1 MALPSMFEYSFRKIA
16 EFSSRNSGKVIIAWI
31 LIFLLMAPAATLLF
45 KETSYNIGSSIVP
58 PTSMAQEASNYLSSE
73 FGSSGTGSGGNNAS
87 FVLVTNN
94 TNINN
99 QAVTE
104 SLINM
109 LSGEQSYLKNTTGES
124 NITSIFSIER
134 TSLLS
139 VSSGIKKELNS
150 TYNLIEKINSQA
162 TTLNKTL
169 NETAFLEYGIP
180 DFYLV
185 NLSASRNPNES
196 YNATIAFMKSTL
208 VPAFEYHYFNNVTS
222 YFNGTEKR
230 PENMSQ
236 SINSTLTPNSSS
248 FVGYMVRHNQT
259 ETLGL
264 MLSINGNLSLTN
276 FSMPSS
282 YDPYAYNYTTSLI
295 SSGLSSNASLN
306 AFVRSDLNISMGKL
320 VGDSYNL
327 SQPAVSEQILPLSV
341 SFVYKGMQKTFFK
354 NPQLE
359 LNPSKTIV
367 TGYLNMLNQSNNINT
382 TVNTEMKGNGF
393 DNYSVI
399 PTSYV
404 YHQFV
409 GYNNATL
416 VVLISTG
423 KNLTTS
429 QVTEIDTIARNYTS
443 DVPQANFYVAG
454 TSAVD
459 NQLATESLDGMIKAL
474 VIGIVLSV
482 VIVGIFFRSIYAA
495 FLPLAMFGISA
506 VVAMG
511 INGLLYKYIIHGT
524 VSFITPTLL
533 LILLLGLVSDYVVYI
548 MSRFR
553 RELRNGNPDAV
564 EDAGQWAGNA
574 VFTSGLTVALSYVV
588 LYISRVP
595 IFSDSGITNAIGV
608 VVAILAAN
616 TFLVAILKRAGA
628 KAFYPSKIHRDAK
641 LPLEKTMENAANFV
655 INNKGKLAVIFII
668 VALFGSYV
676 YFITPTNMDVFN
688 LVPSS
693 SGIQAIEVV
702 NGSFHGDFFDRGYV
716 ILKFQSPLVSS
727 TGFNSTEMDKVTQVE
742 NQLLGTNGISEVFG
756 PTLPYGYYVPFNL
769 SGIPQSQKATY
780 STEMSSYIG
789 TNASYAVI
797 DFQLSSLAWLES
809 SSQTVKTITASLTG
823 KDSSVYTTYVGGET
837 EGLNNAYSFTAGA
850 FSRMIPILI
859 IAIFVVLLIQ
869 LSSALT
875 PLRLIFMVIASVVIA
890 LSISYFLLYYLEK
903 LPLLIFLPMFVF
915 ITMLAVGLD
924 YDIFMVSRV
933 REDVLKGVS
942 DQEAIKTSIIENGG
956 VIITLGTIL
965 FATFGSLYFSGIGI
979 IQEIG
984 IGLGFGVLVDT
995 FISWPFFVPSVM
1007 LLLKKYNW
1015 WPSRIRDR
1023 N

>member
-1 MALPSMFEYSFRKIA
+1 MFEYSFRKIA

-31 LIFLLMAPAATLLF
+31 VIFLLMAPAATLLF

-58 PTSMAQEASNYLSSE
+58 STSMAQEASNYLSSE
-73 FGSSGTGSGGNNAS
+73 FGSSGTGSSGGNNSS

-94 TNINN
+94 TNINR
-99 QAVTE
+99 QPVTS
-104 SLINM
+104 SLISMISAEN
-109 LSGEQSYLKNTTGES
+109 SYLKNATGSS
-124 NITSIFSIER
+124 NITSVFSIEKS
-134 TSLLS
+134 TLLS
-139 VSSGIKKELNS
+139 VSSGMKKELNS
-150 TYNLIEKINSQA
+150 TYALIGSINHQA
-162 TTLNKTL
+162 TQLNSSL
-169 NETAFLEYGIP
+169 NGTAFLEYGIP
-180 DFYLV
+180 DCYRSEL
-185 NLSASRNPNES
+185 ATRNKSDAYNYTISLIKNES
-196 YNATIAFMKSTL
+196 L
-208 VPAFEYHYFNNVTS
+208 PPFELNYFNNVTHF
-222 YFNGTEKR
+222 FNKTKLSR
-230 PENMSQ
+230 ENMSK
-236 SINSTLTPNSSS
+236 SINETLSNNSFQKFMFNAKNS
-248 FVGYMVRHNQT
+248 
-259 ETLGL
+259 EILGL
-264 MLSINGNLSLTN
+264 MESINGNLTLTN
-276 FSMPSS
+276 FNNPAS
-282 YDPYAYNYTTSLI
+282 YDPYAYRFVTSSLITALSGNTSLQ
-295 SSGLSSNASLN
+295 N
-306 AFVRSDLNISMGKL
+306 FVTSDLNISMAEL
-320 VGDSYNL
+320 VGDSFNL

-341 SFVYKGMQKTFFK
+341 SFVYNGFQKTLYM
-354 NPQLE
+354 NPEIQ
-359 LNPSKTIV
+359 LNPSKSIV
-367 TGYLNMLNQSNNINT
+367 TGYLTMLTGSSSINK
-382 TVNTEMKGNGF
+382 TVDSEMTGNGF
-393 DNYSVI
+393 KDYPVI

-416 VVLISTG
+416 VILISTG
-423 KNLTTS
+423 QNLTTS
-429 QVTEIDTIARNYTS
+429 QVNQIYTIAGNYTS
-443 DVPQANFYVAG
+443 QVPQANFYVAG

-474 VIGIVLSV
+474 VIGIILSV

-511 INGLLYKYIIHGT
+511 INGLLYKYLIHGT

-553 RELRNGNPDAV
+553 RELRRGNPKAV
-564 EDAGQWAGNA
+564 EDSGQWAGNA

-588 LYISRVP
+588 LYISHVP

-616 TFLVAILKRAGA
+616 TFLIAILKRAGP
-628 KAFYPSKIHRDAK
+628 KAFYPSKIHSNAK
-641 LPLEKTMENAANFV
+641 IPLEHTMENVADFV
-655 INNKGKLAVIFII
+655 IKNKGKLVVVFVIA
-668 VALFGSYV
+668 ALFGSYV

-702 NGSFHGDFFDRGYV
+702 NDSFHGDFFDRGYV
-716 ILKFQSPLVSS
+716 VMKFQSPLLSS
-727 TGFNSTEMDKVTQVE
+727 TGNNSTEMERVTSVE
-742 NQLLGTNGISEVFG
+742 NQIMNTSGISEVFG
-756 PTLPYGYYVPFNL
+756 PTMPYGYYVPFNL
-769 SGIPQSQKATY
+769 TGIPDSQKSTY
-780 STEMSSYIG
+780 SSQINSFIGKNSSF
-789 TNASYAVI
+789 AVI
-797 DFQLSSLAWLES
+797 DFQLSNLAWVSTS
-809 SSQTVKTITASLTG
+809 SHTVKTMAASLSSG
-823 KDSSVYTTYVGGET
+823 DSSVYSVYVGGET
-837 EGLNNAYSFTAGA
+837 EGLNNAYSFTASA
-850 FSRMIPILI
+850 FTKMVPILI

-890 LSISYFLLYYLEK
+890 LSISYGLIYYMEK

-915 ITMLAVGLD
+915 ITLLAVGLD

-933 REDVLKGVS
+933 REDVLKGIS

-984 IGLGFGVLVDT
+984 IGLAFGVLVDT

-1007 LLLKKYNW
+1007 LILKRFNW
-1015 WPSRIRDR
+1015 WPSRIRER
-1023 N
+1023 KN

>member
-1 MALPSMFEYSFRKIA
+1 MFEYSFRKIA

-31 LIFLLMAPAATLLF
+31 IIFLLMAPAATLLF

-58 PTSMAQEASNYLSSE
+58 PTSMAQEASNYLSSQ
-73 FGSSGTGSGGNNAS
+73 FGSSGTGASGGNNSS

-94 TNINN
+94 TDINS
-99 QAVTE
+99 QPVTA
-104 SLINM
+104 SLIGM
-109 LSGEQSYLKNTTGES
+109 LSAEKSYLKNVTGSS
-124 NITSIFSIER
+124 NITSVFSIEKS
-134 TSLLS
+134 TLLK
-139 VSSGIKKELNS
+139 VSSGVKTELNS
-150 TYNLIEKINSQA
+150 TYALIGTINHQA
-162 TTLNKTL
+162 AQLNSSL
-169 NETAFLEYGIP
+169 NGTAFLEYGIP
-180 DFYLV
+180 DYYLSELEL
-185 NLSASRNPNES
+185 NHSKPGDA
-196 YNATIAFMKSTL
+196 YNNTTTFIEKTRL
-208 VPAFEYHYFNNVTS
+208 PLFELTYFNNVTNF
-222 YFNGTEKR
+222 FNNTDHSQV
-230 PENMSQ
+230 NMSQ
-236 SINSTLTPNSSS
+236 SIN
-248 FVGYMVRHNQT
+248 
-259 ETLGL
+259 ETLHQSLFPEFMIRTNNSEILGF
-264 MLSINGNLSLTN
+264 MESINGNLTLSN
-276 FSMPSS
+276 FNHPAF
-282 YDPYAYNYTTSLI
+282 YDPYSYRFVTSSIISALSKNTSLDK
-295 SSGLSSNASLN
+295 
-306 AFVRSDLNISMGKL
+306 FVAKDLNISMAEL
-320 VGDSYNL
+320 VGDSFNL
-327 SQPAVSEQILPLSV
+327 SQPAVSDQILPLSV
-341 SFVYKGMQKTFFK
+341 NFVYEGLQKTFHM
-354 NPQLE
+354 NPEIQ
-359 LNPSKTIV
+359 LNPSKSIV
-367 TGYLNMLNQSNNINT
+367 KGYISMLNGSSSINT
-382 TVNTEMKGNGF
+382 TVNSEMAGNGF
-393 DNYSVI
+393 DEYPVI

-423 KNLTTS
+423 QNLTTS
-429 QVTEIDTIARNYTS
+429 QVNQIDTIARNYTS
-443 DVPQANFYVAG
+443 QTPQANFYVAG

-495 FLPLAMFGISA
+495 FLPLAMFGITA

-511 INGLLYKYIIHGT
+511 INGLLYRYLVHGT

-553 RELRNGNPDAV
+553 RELRRGNPKAV
-564 EDAGQWAGNA
+564 EDSGQWAGNA

-588 LYISRVP
+588 LYVSHVP

-616 TFLVAILKRAGA
+616 TFLISILKRAGP
-628 KAFYPSKIHRDAK
+628 KAFYPSKIHSNAK
-641 LPLEKTMENAANFV
+641 IPLENTMEKVAGFV
-655 INNKGKLAVIFII
+655 IKNKGKLVVVLVIA
-668 VALFGSYV
+668 ALFGSYV

-702 NGSFHGDFFDRGYV
+702 NDSFHGDFFDRGYV
-716 ILKFQSPLVSS
+716 IMKFQSPLSS
-727 TGFNSTEMDKVTQVE
+727 SGSYNSTEMEMVTAVE
-742 NQLLGTNGISEVFG
+742 NQILNTSGISEVFG
-756 PTLPYGYYVPFNL
+756 PTMPYGYYVPFNL
-769 SGIPQSQKATY
+769 TGIPDSQKSTY
-780 STEMSSYIG
+780 SSQINSFIGKNSSF
-789 TNASYAVI
+789 AVI
-797 DFQLSSLAWLES
+797 DFQLSNLAWTGS
-809 SSQTVKTITASLTG
+809 STHTLKTMVASLSSG
-823 KDSSVYTTYVGGET
+823 DSSVYSVYVGGET

-850 FSRMIPILI
+850 FTKMVPILI

-890 LSISYFLLYYLEK
+890 LSISYGLIYYLEK
-903 LPLLIFLPMFVF
+903 LPILIFLPMFVF
-915 ITMLAVGLD
+915 ITLLAVGLD

-933 REDVLKGVS
+933 REEVLKGIS
-942 DQEAIKTSIIENGG
+942 DQDAIRTSIVENGG

-984 IGLGFGVLVDT
+984 IGLAFGVLVDT

-1007 LLLKKYNW
+1007 LILRKFNW
-1015 WPSRIRDR
+1015 WPSKIRER
-1023 N
+1023 KN

>member
-1 MALPSMFEYSFRKIA
+1 MFEYSFRKIA

-31 LIFLLMAPAATLLF
+31 VIFLLMAPAATLLF

-58 PTSMAQEASNYLSSE
+58 STSMAQEASNYLSSE
-73 FGSSGTGSGGNNAS
+73 FGSSGTGSSGGNNSS

-94 TNINN
+94 TNINS
-99 QAVTE
+99 QPVTS
-104 SLINM
+104 SLISMISAEN
-109 LSGEQSYLKNTTGES
+109 SYLKNATGSS
-124 NITSIFSIER
+124 NITSVFSIEKS
-134 TSLLS
+134 TLLS
-139 VSSGIKKELNS
+139 VSSGMKKELNS
-150 TYNLIEKINSQA
+150 TYALIGSINHQA
-162 TTLNKTL
+162 KQLNSSL
-169 NETAFLEYGIP
+169 NGTAFLEYGIP
-180 DFYLV
+180 DYYRSEL
-185 NLSASRNPNES
+185 AKTPNKS
-196 YNATIAFMKSTL
+196 DAYNKTIYFIKTERL
-208 VPAFEYHYFNNVTS
+208 PAFELNYFNNVTHF
-222 YFNGTEKR
+222 FNETKLSR
-230 PENMSQ
+230 ENMSK
-236 SINSTLTPNSSS
+236 SINETLSNNSFQKFMFNAKNS
-248 FVGYMVRHNQT
+248 
-259 ETLGL
+259 EILGL
-264 MLSINGNLSLTN
+264 MESINGNLTLTN
-276 FSMPSS
+276 FNNPAS
-282 YDPYAYNYTTSLI
+282 YDPYAYRFVTSSLITALSGNTSLQ
-295 SSGLSSNASLN
+295 N
-306 AFVRSDLNISMGKL
+306 FVTSDLNISMAEL
-320 VGDSYNL
+320 VGDSFNL

-341 SFVYKGMQKTFFK
+341 SFVYNGFQKTLYM
-354 NPQLE
+354 NPEIQ
-359 LNPSKTIV
+359 LNPSKSIV
-367 TGYLNMLNQSNNINT
+367 TGYLTMLTGSSSINK
-382 TVNTEMKGNGF
+382 TVDSEMTGNGF
-393 DNYSVI
+393 KDYPVI

-416 VVLISTG
+416 VILISTG
-423 KNLTTS
+423 QNLTTS
-429 QVTEIDTIARNYTS
+429 QVNQIYTIAGNYTS
-443 DVPQANFYVAG
+443 QVPQANFYVAG

-474 VIGIVLSV
+474 VIGIILSV

-511 INGLLYKYIIHGT
+511 INGLLYKYLIHGT

-553 RELRNGNPDAV
+553 RELRRGNPKAV
-564 EDAGQWAGNA
+564 EDSGQWAGNA

-588 LYISRVP
+588 LYISHVP

-616 TFLVAILKRAGA
+616 TFLIAILKRAGP
-628 KAFYPSKIHRDAK
+628 KAFYPSKIHSNAK
-641 LPLEKTMENAANFV
+641 IPLEHTMENVADFV
-655 INNKGKLAVIFII
+655 IKNKGKLVVVFVIA
-668 VALFGSYV
+668 ALFGSYV

-702 NGSFHGDFFDRGYV
+702 NDSFHGDFFDRGYV
-716 ILKFQSPLVSS
+716 VMKFQSPLLSS
-727 TGFNSTEMDKVTQVE
+727 TGNNSTEMERVTSVE
-742 NQLLGTNGISEVFG
+742 NQIMNTSGISEVFG
-756 PTLPYGYYVPFNL
+756 PTMPYGYYVPFNL
-769 SGIPQSQKATY
+769 TGIPDSQKSTY
-780 STEMSSYIG
+780 SSQINSFIGKNSSF
-789 TNASYAVI
+789 AVI
-797 DFQLSSLAWLES
+797 DFQLSNLAWVSTS
-809 SSQTVKTITASLTG
+809 SHTVKTMAASLSSG
-823 KDSSVYTTYVGGET
+823 DSSVYSVYVGGET
-837 EGLNNAYSFTAGA
+837 EGLNNAYSFTASA
-850 FSRMIPILI
+850 FTKMVPILI

-890 LSISYFLLYYLEK
+890 LSISYGLIYYMEK

-915 ITMLAVGLD
+915 ITLLAVGLD

-933 REDVLKGVS
+933 REDVLKGIS

-984 IGLGFGVLVDT
+984 IGLAFGVLVDT

-1007 LLLKKYNW
+1007 LILKRFNW
-1015 WPSRIRDR
+1015 WPSRIRER
-1023 N
+1023 KN

>member
-1 MALPSMFEYSFRKIA
+1 MFEYSFRKIA

-31 LIFLLMAPAATLLF
+31 VIFLLMAPAATLLF

-58 PTSMAQEASNYLSSE
+58 STSMAQEASNYLSSE
-73 FGSSGTGSGGNNAS
+73 FGSSGTGSSGGNNSS

-94 TNINN
+94 TNINS
-99 QAVTE
+99 QPVTS
-104 SLINM
+104 SLISMISAEN
-109 LSGEQSYLKNTTGES
+109 SYLKNATGSS
-124 NITSIFSIER
+124 NITSVFSIEKS
-134 TSLLS
+134 TLLS
-139 VSSGIKKELNS
+139 VSSGMKKELNS
-150 TYNLIEKINSQA
+150 TYALIGSINHQA
-162 TTLNKTL
+162 TQLNSSL
-169 NETAFLEYGIP
+169 NGTAFLEYGIP
-180 DFYLV
+180 DYYRSELAKTPNKSDAYNYTISFIK
-185 NLSASRNPNES
+185 NES
-196 YNATIAFMKSTL
+196 L
-208 VPAFEYHYFNNVTS
+208 PPFELNYFNNVTHF
-222 YFNGTEKR
+222 FNKTKLSR
-230 PENMSQ
+230 ENMSK
-236 SINSTLTPNSSS
+236 SINETLSNNSFQEFMFNAKNS
-248 FVGYMVRHNQT
+248 
-259 ETLGL
+259 EILGL
-264 MLSINGNLSLTN
+264 MESINGNLTLTN
-276 FSMPSS
+276 FNNPAS
-282 YDPYAYNYTTSLI
+282 YDPYAYRFVTSSLITALSGNTSLQ
-295 SSGLSSNASLN
+295 N
-306 AFVRSDLNISMGKL
+306 FVTSDLNISMAEL
-320 VGDSYNL
+320 VGDSFNL

-341 SFVYKGMQKTFFK
+341 SFVYNGFQKTLYM
-354 NPQLE
+354 NPEIQ
-359 LNPSKTIV
+359 LNPSKSIV
-367 TGYLNMLNQSNNINT
+367 TGYLTMLNGSSSINK
-382 TVNTEMKGNGF
+382 TVDSEMTGNGF
-393 DNYSVI
+393 KDYPVI

-416 VVLISTG
+416 VILISTG
-423 KNLTTS
+423 QNLTTS
-429 QVTEIDTIARNYTS
+429 QVNQIYTIAGNYTS
-443 DVPQANFYVAG
+443 QVPQANFYVAG

-474 VIGIVLSV
+474 VIGIILSV

-511 INGLLYKYIIHGT
+511 INGLLYKYLIHGT

-553 RELRNGNPDAV
+553 RELRRGNPKAV
-564 EDAGQWAGNA
+564 EDSGQWAGNA

-588 LYISRVP
+588 LYISHVP

-616 TFLVAILKRAGA
+616 TFLIAILKRAGP
-628 KAFYPSKIHRDAK
+628 KAFYPSKIHSNAK
-641 LPLEKTMENAANFV
+641 IPLEHTMENVADFV
-655 INNKGKLAVIFII
+655 IKNKGKLVVVFVIA
-668 VALFGSYV
+668 ALFGSYV

-702 NGSFHGDFFDRGYV
+702 NDSFHGDFFDRGYV
-716 ILKFQSPLVSS
+716 VMKFQSPLLSS
-727 TGFNSTEMDKVTQVE
+727 TGNNSTEMERVTSVE
-742 NQLLGTNGISEVFG
+742 NQIMNTSGISEVFG
-756 PTLPYGYYVPFNL
+756 PTMPYGYYVPFNL
-769 SGIPQSQKATY
+769 TGIPDSQKSTY
-780 STEMSSYIG
+780 SSQINSFIGKNSSF
-789 TNASYAVI
+789 AVI
-797 DFQLSSLAWLES
+797 DFQLSNLAWVSTS
-809 SSQTVKTITASLTG
+809 SHTVKTMAASLSSG
-823 KDSSVYTTYVGGET
+823 DSSVYSVYVGGET
-837 EGLNNAYSFTAGA
+837 EGLNNAYSFTASA
-850 FSRMIPILI
+850 FTKMVPILI

-890 LSISYFLLYYLEK
+890 LSISYGLIYYMEK

-915 ITMLAVGLD
+915 ITLLAVGLD

-933 REDVLKGVS
+933 REDVLKGIS

-984 IGLGFGVLVDT
+984 IGLAFGVLVDT

-1007 LLLKKYNW
+1007 LILKRFNW
-1015 WPSRIRDR
+1015 WPSRIRER
-1023 N
+1023 KN

>member
-1 MALPSMFEYSFRKIA
+1 MFEYSFRKIA

-31 LIFLLMAPAATLLF
+31 VIFLLMAPAATLLF

-73 FGSSGTGSGGNNAS
+73 FGGSGTGSSGGNNSS

-99 QAVTE
+99 QPVTS
-104 SLINM
+104 SLISM
-109 LSGEQSYLKNTTGES
+109 LSAENSYLKNITGSS
-124 NITSIFSIER
+124 NITSVFSLEKS
-134 TSLLS
+134 TLLS
-139 VSSGIKKELNS
+139 VSSGMKKELNS
-150 TYNLIEKINSQA
+150 TYALIGSINSQS
-162 TTLNKTL
+162 TELNSSL
-169 NETAFLEYGIP
+169 NHTAFLEYGIP
-180 DFYLV
+180 GYYLSV
-185 NLSASRNPNES
+185 LFKDQGNITEA
-196 YNATIAFMKSTL
+196 YNNTISFIKATPL
-208 VPAFEYHYFNNVTS
+208 PAFEINYFDNVTS
-222 YFNGTEKR
+222 FFNNTEHS
-230 PENMSQ
+230 PSNLSQ
-236 SINSTLTPNSSS
+236 SINETITRSP
-248 FVGYMVRHNQT
+248 FPGFMVNT
-259 ETLGL
+259 GNKEVLGF
-264 MLSINGNLSLTN
+264 MLSINGNLTLSDFN
-276 FSMPSS
+276 KPAS
-282 YDPYAYNYTTSLI
+282 YDPYAYRYVTSLI
-295 SSGLSSNASLN
+295 TPSLSANVSLET
-306 AFVRSDLNISMGKL
+306 FVTSDLNISMGEL
-320 VGDSYNL
+320 VGDSFNL

-341 SFVYKGMQKTFFK
+341 SFVYKGMEKTFFM
-354 NPQLE
+354 NPEIQ
-359 LNPSKTIV
+359 LNPSKSIV
-367 TGYLNMLNQSNNINT
+367 TGYLTMLNGSSNISG
-382 TVNTEMKGNGF
+382 TVDSEMTGNGF
-393 DNYSVI
+393 DNYPVI

-416 VVLISTG
+416 VILISTG
-423 KNLTTS
+423 QNLTTS
-429 QVTEIDTIARNYTS
+429 QVNQIDTIASNYTS
-443 DVPQANFYVAG
+443 NVPQANFYVAG

-511 INGLLYKYIIHGT
+511 INGLLYRYLIHGT

-553 RELRNGNPDAV
+553 RELRKGNPKAV

-574 VFTSGLTVALSYVV
+574 VFTSGLTVALSYLV
-588 LYISRVP
+588 LYISHVP

-616 TFLVAILKRAGA
+616 TFLIAILKRAGQ
-628 KAFYPSKIHRDAK
+628 KAFYPSKIHSNAK
-641 LPLEKTMENAANFV
+641 IPLEQSMEKVAGFV
-655 INNKGKLAVIFII
+655 IKNKGKLVVVLII
-668 VALFGSYV
+668 AALFGSYV

-702 NGSFHGDFFDRGYV
+702 NDSFHGDFFDRGYV
-716 ILKFQSPLVSS
+716 IMKFQSPLSGS
-727 TGFNSTEMDKVTQVE
+727 TGYNSTEMEKVTSVE
-742 NQLLGTNGISEVFG
+742 DQMLNTSGISEVFG
-756 PTLPYGYYVPFNL
+756 PTMPYGYFVPFNL
-769 SGIPQSQKATY
+769 TGIPESQKSTY
-780 STEMSSYIG
+780 SSEMNSYIG
-789 TNASYAVI
+789 TNTSFAVI
-797 DFQLSSLAWLES
+797 DFQLSNLAWLGTS
-809 SSQTVKTITASLTG
+809 SHTVKSMASSLSS
-823 KDSSVYTTYVGGET
+823 KDSSVYTVYVGGET
-837 EGLNNAYSFTAGA
+837 EGLNNAYSFTASA
-850 FSRMIPILI
+850 FTKMVPILI

-890 LSISYFLLYYLEK
+890 LSVSYGLIYYLEK
-903 LPLLIFLPMFVF
+903 LPILIFLPMFVF
-915 ITMLAVGLD
+915 ITLLAVGLD

-942 DQEAIKTSIIENGG
+942 DQEAIRTSIIENGG

-984 IGLGFGVLVDT
+984 IGLAFGVLVDT

-1007 LLLKKYNW
+1007 LILKKFNW
-1015 WPSRIRDR
+1015 WPSKIREKK